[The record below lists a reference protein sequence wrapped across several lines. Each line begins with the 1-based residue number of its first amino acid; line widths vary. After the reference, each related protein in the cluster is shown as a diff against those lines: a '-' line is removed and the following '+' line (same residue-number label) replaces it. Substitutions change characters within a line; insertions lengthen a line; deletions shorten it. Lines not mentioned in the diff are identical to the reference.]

1 VEGKKAANNVHAT
14 GAAPFLSKLLPFLPD
29 FKLTCT
35 VALAIQEKDMKIFS
49 FKLSLDPIATT
60 IVPKTLIAAATTM
73 QTTALHMM
81 LESIVEK
88 SICVPVRPKRM
99 GSKMSQ
105 NTSNAIATGF

>member
-1 VEGKKAANNVHAT
+1 MN
-14 GAAPFLSKLLPFLPD
+14 
-29 FKLTCT
+29 
-35 VALAIQEKDMKIFS
+35 IFS

-73 QTTALHMM
+73 QTTALHIM
-81 LESIVEK
+81 LESISEK

-105 NTSNAIATGF
+105 KTSNAIATGF